1 MIVKAYEYKSIITVK
16 PVLTGLHI
24 KRIPLII
31 SGHPLK
37 SPIFLHMFTF
47 SLKRPCIQRTPY
59 EADADPEIEPFCYQ
73 KPVLSGH

>member
-1 MIVKAYEYKSIITVK
+1 MMVKACEYKSIITLK

-31 SGHPLK
+31 SGHQLK
-37 SPIFLHMFTF
+37 SQIFLPMVTF
-47 SLKRPCIQRTPY
+47 SLKRTCIQRTPY
-59 EADADPEIEPFCYQ
+59 EADPDIKIEPFCYQ